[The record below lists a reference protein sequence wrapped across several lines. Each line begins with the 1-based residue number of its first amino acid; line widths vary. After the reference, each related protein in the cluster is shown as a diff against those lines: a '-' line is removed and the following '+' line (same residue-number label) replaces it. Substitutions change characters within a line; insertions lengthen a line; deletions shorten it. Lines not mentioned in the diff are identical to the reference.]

1 MPITR
6 TVLREFEADLVVE
19 HVEPVAADVVAMT
32 LRRADGGDLP
42 GWTPGAH
49 IDLVLPDG
57 LVRQYSLCGR
67 TQDAGAYRIAVL
79 KAPDSRGGSTAVHA
93 LEVGQ
98 SVGVRGPR
106 NHFPIVPAR
115 SYLLVA
121 GGIGITPLLA
131 MIHQIEA
138 VGAQW
143 ELWYGG
149 RTRSSMAFLDELAS
163 YGDRVH
169 IVPEDTD
176 GRPDLT
182 AILKEPRPGTLVYA
196 CGPEGMLAA
205 MEAACAHWPPGS
217 LHLERFS
224 AKQQDEA
231 ATGRS
236 FELVLQ
242 RSGLTLD
249 VPADQSIFDTV
260 RQAGVSVLGS
270 CLEGICGT
278 CETEVIEVVDGEI
291 DHRDSVLD
299 DEERASNEVMMI
311 CVSRCSGARLTLDL

>member
-1 MPITR
+1 MPITQ
-6 TVLREFEADLVVE
+6 TVLREFEAELVVE
-19 HVEPVAADVVAMT
+19 RAEPVACDVVALS

-42 GWTPGAH
+42 EWTPGAH

-57 LVRQYSLCGR
+57 LVRQYSLCGQP
-67 TQDAGAYRIAVL
+67 QDAGAYRIAVL
-79 KAPDSRGGSTAVHA
+79 KTPDSRGGARAVHA
-93 LEVGQ
+93 LQPGQ
-98 SVGVRGPR
+98 KARVRGPR

-115 SYLLVA
+115 SYLFVA

-131 MIHQIEA
+131 MIHQVEA
-138 VGAQW
+138 VGAPW

-149 RTRSSMAFLDELAS
+149 RTRSSMAFLEELAAF
-163 YGDRVH
+163 GDRVH
-169 IVPEDTD
+169 VVPEDTD

-196 CGPEGMLAA
+196 CGPEGLLAA
-205 MEAACAHWPPGS
+205 VEAGCAHWPPGS

-224 AKQQDEA
+224 PKQQDDVSA
-231 ATGRS
+231 GSS

-242 RSGLTLD
+242 RSGLTLN
-249 VPADQSIFDTV
+249 VPPDQSIFDTV

-270 CLEGICGT
+270 CLEGVCGT
-278 CETEVIEVVDGEI
+278 CETEVVEGEI

-299 DEERASNEVMMI
+299 AEERASNEVMMI